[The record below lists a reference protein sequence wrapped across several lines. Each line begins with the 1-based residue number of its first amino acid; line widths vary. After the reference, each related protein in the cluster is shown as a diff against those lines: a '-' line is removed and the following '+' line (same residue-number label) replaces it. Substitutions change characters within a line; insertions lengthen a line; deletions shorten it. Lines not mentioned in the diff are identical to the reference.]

1 VVVILIHS
9 SQCYLAEAA
18 FFAFV
23 VVFVADAR
31 GCLAGGFLL
40 VVWALTTASDDGFS
54 AFCFGGR
61 HISQ

>member
-1 VVVILIHS
+1 MLIHG
-9 SQCYLAEAA
+9 SQCYLTEAA
-18 FFAFV
+18 FFAFA
-23 VVFVADAR
+23 VVFPVETC

-40 VVWALTTASDDGFS
+40 VVFALTIASDDGFS

>member
-1 VVVILIHS
+1 VVVILINS
-9 SQCYLAEAA
+9 SQCYFAEEA
-18 FFAFV
+18 FFAFAF
-23 VVFVADAR
+23 VFVVETR

-40 VVWALTTASDDGFS
+40 VVCALTIASDDGFS

>member
-1 VVVILIHS
+1 MVVILIHS
-9 SQCYLAEAA
+9 SQCYLAEEA
-18 FFAFV
+18 FF
-23 VVFVADAR
+23 VFVFVFAADTR

-40 VVWALTTASDDGFS
+40 VVFALTIASDEGFS